1 MKWVTIFGIA
11 ALVLSF
17 EIKRKNKCKKINT
30 RGRRRK

>member
-17 EIKRKNKCKKINT
+17 EIKRKNKCKKN
-30 RGRRRK
+30 KY